1 MTLYR
6 LKPRFQDLLRPLVR
20 RLARAGITANQVTIA
35 GAAGSLGLG
44 AFLSLYPETRWLFAL
59 LPLWLGARMAL
70 NAIDGMLAREHDQA
84 SRLGAYLNELGDV
97 VSDAALLLPLAFVPP
112 FSGFWVAT
120 VIFLLT
126 LSEFAGVLTQAQG
139 AARRYDGPLGKS
151 DRALALGLL
160 GLWIAGASE
169 LPAAAA
175 WLLPLIGVGLVA
187 TIVRR
192 LAAGLEAQE
201 TRT

>member
-6 LKPRFQDLLRPLVR
+6 LKPHFQALLRPLVR
-20 RLARAGITANQVTIA
+20 RLARAGISANQVTV
-35 GAAGSLGLG
+35 AAAVGSLGLG
-44 AFLSLYPETRWLFAL
+44 ALLCLQADARWLFAL

-70 NAIDGMLAREHDQA
+70 NAIDGMLAHEHDQA

-112 FSGFWVAT
+112 FSDFWVAT

-160 GLWIAGASE
+160 GLWIAVTAE
-169 LPAAAA
+169 LPAVAA
-175 WLLPLIGVGLVA
+175 WLLPLVSVGLVA

-201 TRT
+201 SRP

>member
-1 MTLYR
+1 
-6 LKPRFQDLLRPLVR
+6 
-20 RLARAGITANQVTIA
+20 VTIVA
-35 GAAGSLGLG
+35 AAGSFCLG
-44 AFLSLYPETRWLFAL
+44 ALLSLHADARWLFAL

-70 NAIDGMLAREHDQA
+70 NAVDGMLAREHDQA
-84 SRLGAYLNELGDV
+84 SRFGAYLNELGDI
-97 VSDAALLLPLAFVPP
+97 VSDAALLLPLAVVPP

-151 DRALALGLL
+151 DRALALGLI
-160 GLWIAGASE
+160 GLWIAATAE
-169 LPAAAA
+169 LPAAAF
-175 WLLPLIGVGLVA
+175 WLLPLIGAGLVA

-192 LAAGLEAQE
+192 LAAGLEVQE
-201 TRT
+201 TRP